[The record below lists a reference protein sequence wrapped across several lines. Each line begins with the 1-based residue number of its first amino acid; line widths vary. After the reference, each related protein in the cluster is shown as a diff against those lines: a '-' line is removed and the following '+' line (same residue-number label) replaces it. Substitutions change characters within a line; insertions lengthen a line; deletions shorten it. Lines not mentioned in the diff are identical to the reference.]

1 MLWLFGRC
9 QTLVT
14 ELFAIVSRLWFSLQ
28 EIHHE
33 RLRFEFLLVYFF
45 LSHGALIQLNGC
57 VVAGLSE
64 S

>member
-1 MLWLFGRC
+1 
-9 QTLVT
+9 
-14 ELFAIVSRLWFSLQ
+14 
-28 EIHHE
+28 
-33 RLRFEFLLVYFF
+33 LVYFF